1 MPLKNQVYI
10 LPSGGLYNPYHLSLE
25 PESPIDCP
33 QKTMVGGFL
42 EAVSSISSTVYMCH
56 RHGVFHAGFFYCS
69 RKKISGL
76 AERGL

>member
-1 MPLKNQVYI
+1 MTLMPVW
-10 LPSGGLYNPYHLSLE
+10 SAV
-25 PESPIDCP
+25 
-33 QKTMVGGFL
+33 QKSDWQLVFDKVKKGEL

-76 AERGL
+76 AERGNHQLEWDSSPF